1 MLRRAA
7 AMSNTKLTLLV
18 AGLVLIGLLTGVAV
32 GSDDESPVEARTVT
46 VARTVVSTT
55 TDTVTRT
62 ETVTHTRVKVKYKTR
77 VKVKYRTVTE
87 PAPDYGG
94 DPGSSDAGCSDEYE
108 GACVPAD
115 AYDVDCGELA
125 DSDFDSV
132 GSDPYGLDADGDGV
146 ACES

>member
-1 MLRRAA
+1 
-7 AMSNTKLTLLV
+7 MSRNAKLTLLV
-18 AGLVLIGLLTGVAV
+18 AALIVIGFATGAALAT
-32 GSDDESPVEARTVT
+32 DDPGDATAETVT
-46 VARTVVSTT
+46 VDRTVVS

-62 ETVTHTRVKVKYKTR
+62 ATVTRTRVRVRYRTRVK

-87 PAPDYGG
+87 TAPPATDLDGG
-94 DPGSSDAGCSDEYE
+94 GSGCSDEYA

-115 AYDVDCGELA
+115 AGDVDCTELT
-125 DSDFDSV
+125 DSDFASV

>member
-1 MLRRAA
+1 V
-7 AMSNTKLTLLV
+7 SNTKLTLLV

-32 GSDDESPVEARTVT
+32 GSGDEGPSEIRAVT
-46 VARTVVSTT
+46 IARTVVSTDT
-55 TDTVTRT
+55 VTQTETVTRT
-62 ETVTHTRVKVKYKTR
+62 QVKVKVRYKTR

-87 PAPDYGG
+87 PAPAYGDDTG
-94 DPGSSDAGCSDEYE
+94 LDDAGCSDEYV

-115 AYDVDCGELA
+115 AYDVDCGELVE
-125 DSDFDSV
+125 SDFDSV

>member
-1 MLRRAA
+1 
-7 AMSNTKLTLLV
+7 MSNTKLTLLV
-18 AGLVLIGLLTGVAV
+18 AGLVLIGLLTGIVV
-32 GSDDESPVEARTVT
+32 GSGDEGPIEAGTVT
-46 VARTVVSTT
+46 VARTVVST
-55 TDTVTRT
+55 DTVTRT
-62 ETVTHTRVKVKYKTR
+62 ETVTRTRVKVKYKTR

-87 PAPDYGG
+87 SAPAYG
-94 DPGSSDAGCSDEYE
+94 DDAGSGEAGCSDEYV

-115 AYDVDCGELA
+115 AYDVDCGELV